1 MTDFT
6 LSHWHD
12 QYDGAGAHVDA
23 FPVNVHIPCQRADPG
38 RQQQQQ
44 QQAAMQ
50 PQSSHAGVG
59 ASAAVSMQPGLS
71 PMPWLP
77 QGLAPPW
84 PSPAGMQGAPW
95 QLPPAS
101 LAQLAAALAANAS
114 GHLALGQQMQYDPA
128 LAPPLGQQIL
138 TEPASAN
145 GMLSAGIGPGGMH
158 GPQPA
163 FGLLPNMCGAVA
175 SAMLQT
181 SPHSVGTSMP
191 LSAPDPVGQGASAA
205 LQPALMAEQLPALLG
220 MSMPAPQQ
228 ALATGKQ
235 QAASAPVNGRT
246 HLAGS

>member
-1 MTDFT
+1 
-6 LSHWHD
+6 
-12 QYDGAGAHVDA
+12 
-23 FPVNVHIPCQRADPG
+23 
-38 RQQQQQ
+38 
-44 QQAAMQ
+44 MQ

-59 ASAAVSMQPGLS
+59 ASAALGMQPGPS

-95 QLPPAS
+95 QLPQAS

-114 GHLALGQQMQYDPA
+114 GQLAMGQQAQYDPA
-128 LAPPLGQQIL
+128 LAPPLGQQTL
-138 TEPASAN
+138 AEPRSAN
-145 GMLSAGIGPGGMH
+145 GLLTAGISPGGMH

-163 FGLLPNMCGAVA
+163 FGLLPNMGSAVA

-181 SPHSVGTSMP
+181 LPHSVGTSMP
-191 LSAPDPVGQGASAA
+191 LSAPDSSGHGASAA
-205 LQPALMAEQLPALLG
+205 LQPPLMAGQLPALLG
-220 MSMPAPQQ
+220 MSIPPPQQ

-246 HLAGS
+246 HTADS